1 MKRGSWAKVCALIVL
16 AVAGMLLAPGCDVLG
31 LGTCDTS
38 GGGGAGGGGDVG
50 GGGGDVG
57 GGGGDYLGGG
67 CTPTPLRTCTDMFD
81 ACQDKGKPCTRVIEG
96 SSTLCGLCL
105 RDCADSRPYRYA
117 ECYKCGFNDL

>member
-1 MKRGSWAKVCALIVL
+1 MRQGSGAKACALAVI

-31 LGTCDTS
+31 LSTCDTS

-67 CTPTPLRTCTDMFD
+67 CTPTPLRTCTDMFVT
-81 ACQDKGKPCTRVIEG
+81 CQEKGYPCTRVYEG
-96 SSTLCGLCL
+96 SSTVCDVC
-105 RDCADSRPYRYA
+105 RTDCKAKKKYTTP
-117 ECYKCGFNDL
+117 ECYKCGFDDP

>member
-1 MKRGSWAKVCALIVL
+1 
-16 AVAGMLLAPGCDVLG
+16 MLLAPGCDALG

-38 GGGGAGGGGDVG
+38 GGGGAGGS
-50 GGGGDVG
+50 GDVG
-57 GGGGDYLGGG
+57 GGGGDYPAAG
-67 CTPTPLRTCTDMFD
+67 CSPTRTCTDMFE